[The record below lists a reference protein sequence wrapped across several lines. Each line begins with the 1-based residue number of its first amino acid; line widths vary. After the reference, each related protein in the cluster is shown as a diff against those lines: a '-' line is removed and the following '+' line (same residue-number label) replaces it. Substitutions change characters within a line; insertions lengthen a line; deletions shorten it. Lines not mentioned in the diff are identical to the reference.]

1 MTPQNP
7 AARWL
12 RHVDRESGPIYL
24 AILAAL
30 ETAIR
35 DGDLQAGE
43 QLPPQRTVASLLGVD
58 FTTVT
63 RAYAAARSRGLVEGA
78 VGRGTFVRGRTS
90 EDEAGL
96 IDLSMN
102 LPPPP
107 KGLALGKLLKDATR
121 AVLETTD
128 AAALMAYHPG
138 AGSRAQRAAAAAWLA
153 PNLGEAALDRLLV
166 CAGAQTALAAILST
180 LAKPGDRIIAEPLTY
195 PGLRALAWQLGVTV
209 TPCPV
214 DDEGFEP
221 EALARLCADHRPKAI
236 YCVPTQQNP
245 TASTMG
251 LDRRRQIAEIA
262 RSANVPVIEDDAYG
276 RLPADP
282 LPAIASFAP
291 KLTYYVVTVSKTLS
305 PGLRTA
311 FVAAPDASTAQA
323 TAEALRAFSLMA
335 SPLTL
340 AVTTAWVRDG
350 TAEAVLAAVR
360 AEARERQAIAR
371 QVLPAAIGAPDG
383 VHVWLD
389 LPAGR
394 DPRALREAAQ
404 MRGLSLVTAEAFAIG
419 PIERDGMRISLG
431 GVGKQTVLAEALNV
445 VARLLSSDTSPG
457 RLVV

>member
-12 RHVDRESGPIYL
+12 RHVDRENGPIYL

-35 DGDLQAGE
+35 EGDLQAGE

-78 VGRGTFVRGRTS
+78 VGRGTFVRGRTA

-107 KGLALGKLLKDATR
+107 KGLVLGKLLKDCTR
-121 AVLETTD
+121 SVLETTD

-153 PNLGEAALDRLLV
+153 PNLGEVELDRLLV

-180 LAKPGDRIIAEPLTY
+180 LAKPGGRIIAEPLTY
-195 PGLRALAWQLGVTV
+195 PGLRAVAAQLGLSVV
-209 TPCPV
+209 PCPV
-214 DDEGFEP
+214 DAEGFEP
-221 EALARLCADHRPKAI
+221 EALARLCAEQSPSAI

-245 TASTMG
+245 TAATMG
-251 LDRRRQIAEIA
+251 VARRRQVAEVA
-262 RSANVPVIEDDAYG
+262 RAANVPIVEDDAYG

-291 KLTYYVVTVSKTLS
+291 ELGYDIVTVSKTLS

-311 FVAAPDASTAQA
+311 FIATPDAAKAQA
-323 TAEALRAFSLMA
+323 TADALRAFSLMA

-340 AVTTAWVRDG
+340 AVTTAWIRDG

-360 AEARERQAIAR
+360 AEARERQGLAHQI
-371 QVLPAAIGAPDG
+371 LPGAIGAPEG

-404 MRGLSLVTAEAFAIG
+404 IRGLSLVTAEAFAIG
-419 PIERDGMRISLG
+419 PVTRDGMRISLG
-431 GVGKQTVLAEALNV
+431 GVAKQAVLAEALNV
-445 VARLLSSDTSPG
+445 VARLLASDTSAG